1 MTTTKGKIPTQRGIS
16 MLLARA
22 GFERSVRSASRIRGM
37 HNHSD
42 GYVVTAGDDD
52 GTVLVRHTT
61 FSWRPVGRDLE
72 TIARMED
79 RYADAIRAA
88 GFTVAREDDGLV
100 VTALEA
106 AEEQK

>member
-42 GYVVTAGDDD
+42 GYVVTTGYDD

-72 TIARMED
+72 TIAHMQD
-79 RYADAIRAA
+79 RYAETITAA
-88 GFTVAREDDGLV
+88 GFTVTREDDGLV
-100 VTALEA
+100 VAALKD
-106 AEEQK
+106 AEEQ